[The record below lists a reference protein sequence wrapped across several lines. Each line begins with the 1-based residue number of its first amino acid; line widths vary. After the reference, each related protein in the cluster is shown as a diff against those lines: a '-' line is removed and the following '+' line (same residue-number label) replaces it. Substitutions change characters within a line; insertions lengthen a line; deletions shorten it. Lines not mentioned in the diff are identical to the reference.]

1 MDIWLMYLI
10 SSDTSTVFIVQN
22 RNRQEHETPGWISLS
37 YHTFSTTTY
46 LKCFEWSTSL
56 EWLAPLLNVIDLS
69 ERPELHDPDFGVAL
83 PCLESGFNPALHRWK
98 KNEFVNWDYEIPNWM
113 EKQNQWSFQDPKLE
127 VLPYIRPMR
136 GPCKG
141 ISTDKMALYGTV
153 PPYLW
158 ILRSP
163 LINFMFQ
170 TTNQYMSR
178 LGMILSHH

>member
-1 MDIWLMYLI
+1 METFTKHGRNCTVSVTRRVSGDVANDIVSPWSQWSYI
-10 SSDTSTVFIVQN
+10 SIVLWWPMILVPHIIFIHTLVGGIHHSVF
-22 RNRQEHETPGWISLS
+22 
-37 YHTFSTTTY
+37 FSQ
-46 LKCFEWSTSL
+46 K
-56 EWLAPLLNVIDLS
+56 
-69 ERPELHDPDFGVAL
+69 
-83 PCLESGFNPALHRWK
+83 
-98 KNEFVNWDYEIPNWM
+98 VNWDYEIPNWM

-141 ISTDKMALYGTV
+141 ISTDNMALYGTV

-170 TTNQYMSR
+170 TANQYMSR